1 MPLYA
6 YKAVH
11 AGGHGSQ
18 AVSGTLTADTP
29 RQARDTLRARGYT
42 VQQVR
47 EQQDGASLGRF
58 GFRLPGR
65 SHQARTLI
73 FIGELSTLLGAGIPL
88 LDAMDTILKQSR
100 GGWRDAAL
108 RLRDRI
114 ASGIGLA
121 DAMREQPRVFDELTL
136 TITEVG
142 ENSGTLD
149 VVLGQLAKFKEQSLQ
164 FKGRVANALVYPC
177 IVLLLGVGVSI
188 FLMTF
193 VLPNMLNAL
202 IEADRELPWVT
213 RLVKGCSDFL
223 IYRWWLVALSAAGI
237 LLLLGAASQS
247 IGCRYYWHKMQL
259 RLPVLGL
266 LIRKQAIAR
275 VAMVIATL
283 LRTGVEF
290 VRAIQIAQRTTTNLA
305 IRQALR
311 QCEAAVRAGQ
321 DIADG
326 LEDTGVFPPTVLQI
340 FSVGQQSGNL
350 ETMLDRLADD
360 YDQQVALASQRVG
373 AVLEPFLILIMVF
386 MVGAILFA
394 TILPI
399 LETANVL

>member
-1 MPLYA
+1 MPIFA
-6 YKAVH
+6 YKAVQ
-11 AGGHGSQ
+11 AGTGGAQ
-18 AVSGTLTADTP
+18 PVTGTLTADSP

-42 VQQVR
+42 IQAVSEHR
-47 EQQDGASLGRF
+47 ERVGFGGLRF
-58 GFRLPGR
+58 TLPGLR
-65 SHQARTLI
+65 HQAKTVI

-88 LDAMDTILKQSR
+88 LDAIDTILKQHR
-100 GGWRDAAL
+100 GGFHDSIL

-114 ASGIGLA
+114 AAGIGLA
-121 DAMREQPRVFDELTL
+121 DAMREQPKVFDELTV

-149 VVLGQLAKFKEQSLQ
+149 EVLSQLARFKERSLQ

-177 IVLLLGVGVSI
+177 IVLLLGVAVSM

-202 IEADRELPWVT
+202 VEADRELPFVT
-213 RLVKGCSDFL
+213 RLVKGFSDFL
-223 IYRWWLVALSAAGI
+223 IYRWWLVALAVGGI
-237 LLLLGAASQS
+237 AMLFGAASRS
-247 IGCRYYWHKMQL
+247 PRCRLLWHKIQL
-259 RLPVLGL
+259 RLPVLGI

-275 VAMVIATL
+275 VAMVISTL

-290 VRAIQIAQRTTTNLA
+290 VRAIQIAQRTTHNLA
-305 IRQALR
+305 LRQALQ
-311 QCEAAVRAGQ
+311 QCEAAVHAGQ

-326 LEDTGVFPPTVLQI
+326 LEDTGAFPPTVLQI
-340 FSVGQQSGNL
+340 FSVGQQSGKL
-350 ETMLDRLADD
+350 ESMLDRLARD